1 MTVDW
6 WASSGRRYH
15 LVLARVFPE
24 APPCPVRLLEEED
37 GRFQAFYA
45 DGSLGELWGLPELCN
60 LHGCVIDTVTSYEA
74 PQD

>member
-1 MTVDW
+1 MDW

-15 LVLARVFPE
+15 LVLARAFRD

-45 DGSLGELWGLPELCN
+45 DGSLRELWGLEEVCN
-60 LHGCVIDTVTSYEA
+60 LHGCVIDDAVGYEA
-74 PQD
+74 PPD